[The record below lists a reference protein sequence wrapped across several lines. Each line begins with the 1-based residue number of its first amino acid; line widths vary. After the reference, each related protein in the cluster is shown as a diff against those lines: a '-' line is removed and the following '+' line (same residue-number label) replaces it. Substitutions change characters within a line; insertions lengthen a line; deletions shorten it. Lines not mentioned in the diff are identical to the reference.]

1 VSPKENNQ
9 FDDVPVFP
17 ILRGESVGEA
27 GEFSGLVVLIEEPG
41 QIKREWSK
49 DSIAVLHLG
58 LEQHFIDNPGDLDN
72 LMSEVSAVLAEFG
85 DSVSEFAAVAYH
97 HETVAV
103 VKVADACHVL
113 EEGMYIRIVGR
124 ENIGDIFFID

>member
-1 VSPKENNQ
+1 M
-9 FDDVPVFP
+9 
-17 ILRGESVGEA
+17 
-27 GEFSGLVVLIEEPG
+27 VLIEEPG

-113 EEGMYIRIVGR
+113 EEGMHIRIFAS